1 MKKYEFTGETK
12 QVQFKRENV
21 LKLKLKNEIGEDTGE
36 YLEFDLEDIELPLRY
51 QQALEEHKKN
61 YNSLK
66 NQLLIISK
74 KEDHTGKKFLS
85 SNQEA
90 SLIALS
96 EFYKKEIKILD
107 LILGEG
113 KTQMILD
120 KVMRRKPYLTMFND
134 IMESIEEVSDLFN
147 VGYSSIEEKIK
158 QKYSKKEDNVLE

>member
-1 MKKYEFTGETK
+1 MTDNSI
-12 QVQFKRENV
+12 QFKRENV
-21 LKLKLKNEIGEDTGE
+21 LKLKLKNEMGEDTGE

-90 SLIALS
+90 SIKALS
-96 EFYKKEIKILD
+96 EFYKKEIKIMD
-107 LILGEG
+107 LFLGEG

-158 QKYSKKEDNVLE
+158 EKYSKVEDNVLE

>member
-1 MKKYEFTGETK
+1 MTDNSI
-12 QVQFKRENV
+12 QFKRENV
-21 LKLKLKNEIGEDTGE
+21 LKLKLKNEMGEDTGE

-96 EFYKKEIKILD
+96 EFYKKEIKIMD
-107 LILGEG
+107 LFLGEG

-134 IMESIEEVSDLFN
+134 IIESIEEVSDLFN
-147 VGYSSIEEKIK
+147 VGYSSIEDKIK
-158 QKYSKKEDNVLE
+158 EKYSKVEDNILE

>member
-1 MKKYEFTGETK
+1 MTENSI
-12 QVQFKRENV
+12 QFKRDNV
-21 LKLKLKNEIGEDTGE
+21 LKLKLKNEMGEDTGE

-51 QQALEEHKKN
+51 QQALEDHKKN

-74 KEDHTGKKFLS
+74 KQDHSGKKLLS

-96 EFYKKEIKILD
+96 EFYKKEIKIMD
-107 LILGEG
+107 LFLGDG

-147 VGYSSIEEKIK
+147 VGYSSIEDKIK
-158 QKYSKKEDNVLE
+158 EKYSKVEDNVLE

>member
-1 MKKYEFTGETK
+1 MTDNSI
-12 QVQFKRENV
+12 QFKRDNV
-21 LKLKLKNEIGEDTGE
+21 LKLKLKNEMGEDTGE

-74 KEDHTGKKFLS
+74 KEDHSGKKLLS

-96 EFYKKEIKILD
+96 EFYKKEIKIMD
-107 LILGEG
+107 LFLGDG

-147 VGYSSIEEKIK
+147 LGYSSIEDKIK
-158 QKYSKKEDNVLE
+158 EKYSKVEDNILE

>member
-1 MKKYEFTGETK
+1 MTDNSI
-12 QVQFKRENV
+12 QFKRENV
-21 LKLKLKNEIGEDTGE
+21 LKLKLKNEMGEDTGE

-74 KEDHTGKKFLS
+74 KQDHSGKKLLS
-85 SNQEA
+85 SNEEA

-96 EFYKKEIKILD
+96 EFYKKEIKIMD
-107 LILGEG
+107 LFLGEG

-147 VGYSSIEEKIK
+147 VGYSSIEDKIK
-158 QKYSKKEDNVLE
+158 EKYSKVEDNVLE

>member
-1 MKKYEFTGETK
+1 MTDNSI
-12 QVQFKRENV
+12 QFKRDNV
-21 LKLKLKNEIGEDTGE
+21 LKLKLKNEMGEDTGE

-74 KEDHTGKKFLS
+74 KEDHSGKKLLS

-96 EFYKKEIKILD
+96 EFYKKEIKIMD
-107 LILGEG
+107 LFLGEG

-147 VGYSSIEEKIK
+147 VGYSSIEDKIK
-158 QKYSKKEDNVLE
+158 EKYSKVEDNILE

>member
-1 MKKYEFTGETK
+1 MTDNSI
-12 QVQFKRENV
+12 QFKRENV
-21 LKLKLKNEIGEDTGE
+21 LKLKLKNEMGEDTGE

-90 SLIALS
+90 SIKALS
-96 EFYKKEIKILD
+96 EFYKKEIKIMD
-107 LILGEG
+107 LFLGEG

-147 VGYSSIEEKIK
+147 LGYSSIEEKIK
-158 QKYSKKEDNVLE
+158 QKYSKKEDNILE

>member
-1 MKKYEFTGETK
+1 MTDNSI
-12 QVQFKRENV
+12 QFKRENV
-21 LKLKLKNEIGEDTGE
+21 LKLKLKNEMGEDTGE

-74 KEDHTGKKFLS
+74 KEDHGGKKLLS

-96 EFYKKEIKILD
+96 EFYKKEIKIMD
-107 LILGEG
+107 LFLGEG

-158 QKYSKKEDNVLE
+158 QKYSKKEDNILE

>member
-1 MKKYEFTGETK
+1 MTDNSI
-12 QVQFKRENV
+12 QFKRENV
-21 LKLKLKNEIGEDTGE
+21 LKLKLKNEMGEDTGE

-96 EFYKKEIKILD
+96 EFYKKEIKIMD
-107 LILGEG
+107 LFFFFF

-147 VGYSSIEEKIK
+147 VGYSSIEDKIK
-158 QKYSKKEDNVLE
+158 EKYSKVEDNVLE

>member
-1 MKKYEFTGETK
+1 MTDNSI
-12 QVQFKRENV
+12 QFKRDNV
-21 LKLKLKNEIGEDTGE
+21 LKLKLKNEMGEDTGE

-74 KEDHTGKKFLS
+74 KEDHSGKKLLS

-96 EFYKKEIKILD
+96 EFYKKEIKIMD
-107 LILGEG
+107 LFLGDG

-134 IMESIEEVSDLFN
+134 IMESIEEVSNLFN
-147 VGYSSIEEKIK
+147 VGYSSIEDKIK
-158 QKYSKKEDNVLE
+158 EKYSKVEDNILE

>member
-1 MKKYEFTGETK
+1 MTDNSI
-12 QVQFKRENV
+12 QFKRENV

-96 EFYKKEIKILD
+96 EFYKKEIKIMD

-147 VGYSSIEEKIK
+147 VGYSSIEDKIK
-158 QKYSKKEDNVLE
+158 EKYSKVEDKVLE

>member
-1 MKKYEFTGETK
+1 MTENSI
-12 QVQFKRENV
+12 QFKRENV
-21 LKLKLKNEIGEDTGE
+21 LKLKLKNEMGEDTGE

-74 KEDHTGKKFLS
+74 KEDHSGKKLLS

-96 EFYKKEIKILD
+96 EFYKKEIKIMD
-107 LILGEG
+107 LFLGDG

-147 VGYSSIEEKIK
+147 VGYSSIEDKIK
-158 QKYSKKEDNVLE
+158 EKYSKVEDNVLE

>member
-1 MKKYEFTGETK
+1 MTDNSI
-12 QVQFKRENV
+12 QFKRENI
-21 LKLKLKNEIGEDTGE
+21 LKLKLKNEMGEDTGE

-96 EFYKKEIKILD
+96 EFYKKEIKIMD
-107 LILGEG
+107 LFLGEG

-147 VGYSSIEEKIK
+147 VGYSSIEDKIK
-158 QKYSKKEDNVLE
+158 EKYSKVEDNVLE

>member
-1 MKKYEFTGETK
+1 MTDNSI
-12 QVQFKRENV
+12 QFKRENV
-21 LKLKLKNEIGEDTGE
+21 LKLKLKNEMGEDTGE

-74 KEDHTGKKFLS
+74 KEDHSGKKLLS

-90 SLIALS
+90 SIKALS
-96 EFYKKEIKILD
+96 EFYKKEIKIMD
-107 LILGEG
+107 LFLGEG
-113 KTQMILD
+113 KTQMILY

-147 VGYSSIEEKIK
+147 VGYSSIEDKIK
-158 QKYSKKEDNVLE
+158 EKYSKVEDNILE

>member
-1 MKKYEFTGETK
+1 MTDNSI
-12 QVQFKRENV
+12 QFKRENV
-21 LKLKLKNEIGEDTGE
+21 LKLKLKNEMGEDTGE

-74 KEDHTGKKFLS
+74 KEDHSGKKLLS

-96 EFYKKEIKILD
+96 EFYKKEIKIMD
-107 LILGEG
+107 LFLGEG

-134 IMESIEEVSDLFN
+134 IMESIEEVSNLFN
-147 VGYSSIEEKIK
+147 LGYSSIEDKIK
-158 QKYSKKEDNVLE
+158 EKYSKVEDNVLE

>member
-1 MKKYEFTGETK
+1 MTDNSI
-12 QVQFKRENV
+12 QFKRDNV

-90 SLIALS
+90 SIKALS
-96 EFYKKEIKILD
+96 EFYKKEIKIMD
-107 LILGEG
+107 LFLGEG

-147 VGYSSIEEKIK
+147 VGYSSIEDKIK
-158 QKYSKKEDNVLE
+158 EKYSKVEDNVLE

>member
-1 MKKYEFTGETK
+1 MTDNSI
-12 QVQFKRENV
+12 QFKRENV
-21 LKLKLKNEIGEDTGE
+21 LKLKLKNEMGEDTGE

-90 SLIALS
+90 SIKALS
-96 EFYKKEIKILD
+96 EFYKKEIKIMD
-107 LILGEG
+107 LFLGEG

-147 VGYSSIEEKIK
+147 VGYSSIEDKIK
-158 QKYSKKEDNVLE
+158 EKYSKVEDNVLE

>member
-1 MKKYEFTGETK
+1 MTDNSI
-12 QVQFKRENV
+12 QFKRDNV
-21 LKLKLKNEIGEDTGE
+21 LKLKLKNEMGEDTGE

-74 KEDHTGKKFLS
+74 KEDHSGKKLLS

-96 EFYKKEIKILD
+96 EFYKKEIKIMD
-107 LILGEG
+107 LFLGDG

-134 IMESIEEVSDLFN
+134 IMESIEEVSNLFN
-147 VGYSSIEEKIK
+147 VGYSSIEDKIK
-158 QKYSKKEDNVLE
+158 EKYSKVEDNVLE

>member
-1 MKKYEFTGETK
+1 MTENSI
-12 QVQFKRENV
+12 QFKRDNV

-51 QQALEEHKKN
+51 QQAIEEHKKN

-74 KEDHTGKKFLS
+74 KQDHNGKKLLS

-96 EFYKKEIKILD
+96 EFYKKEIKIMD
-107 LILGEG
+107 LFLGEG

-147 VGYSSIEEKIK
+147 VGYSSIEDKIK
-158 QKYSKKEDNVLE
+158 EKYSKVEDNVLE

>member
-1 MKKYEFTGETK
+1 MTDNSI
-12 QVQFKRENV
+12 QFKRENV
-21 LKLKLKNEIGEDTGE
+21 LKLKLKNEMGEDTGE

-74 KEDHTGKKFLS
+74 KEDHSGKKLLS

-90 SLIALS
+90 SIKALS
-96 EFYKKEIKILD
+96 EFYKKEIKIMD
-107 LILGEG
+107 LFLGEG

-134 IMESIEEVSDLFN
+134 IMESIEEVSDSFN
-147 VGYSSIEEKIK
+147 VGYSSVEEKIK
-158 QKYSKKEDNVLE
+158 QKYSKKEDNILE

>member
-1 MKKYEFTGETK
+1 MTDNSI
-12 QVQFKRENV
+12 QFKRENV
-21 LKLKLKNEIGEDTGE
+21 LKLKLKNEMGEDTGE

-96 EFYKKEIKILD
+96 EFYKKEIKIMD

-158 QKYSKKEDNVLE
+158 QKYSKKEDNILE

>member
-1 MKKYEFTGETK
+1 MTDNSI
-12 QVQFKRENV
+12 QFQRENV
-21 LKLKLKNEIGEDTGE
+21 LKLKLKNEMGEDTGE

-51 QQALEEHKKN
+51 QQAIEEHKKN

-74 KEDHTGKKFLS
+74 KQDHSGKKLLS

-96 EFYKKEIKILD
+96 DFYKKEIKIMD
-107 LILGEG
+107 LFLGEG

-147 VGYSSIEEKIK
+147 VGYSSIEDKIK
-158 QKYSKKEDNVLE
+158 EKYSKVEDNVLE

>member
-1 MKKYEFTGETK
+1 MTDNSI
-12 QVQFKRENV
+12 QFKRENV

-96 EFYKKEIKILD
+96 EFYKKEIKIMD
-107 LILGEG
+107 LFLGEG

-134 IMESIEEVSDLFN
+134 IIESIEEVSDLFN
-147 VGYSSIEEKIK
+147 VGYSSIEDKIK
-158 QKYSKKEDNVLE
+158 EKYSKVEDNVLE

>member
-1 MKKYEFTGETK
+1 MTENSI
-12 QVQFKRENV
+12 QFKRDNV
-21 LKLKLKNEIGEDTGE
+21 LKLKLKNEMGEDTGE

-51 QQALEEHKKN
+51 QQAIEEHKKN

-74 KEDHTGKKFLS
+74 KQDHSGKKLLS

-96 EFYKKEIKILD
+96 EFYKKEIKIMD
-107 LILGEG
+107 LFLGEG

-147 VGYSSIEEKIK
+147 VGYSSIEDKIK
-158 QKYSKKEDNVLE
+158 EKYSKVEDNVLE

>member
-1 MKKYEFTGETK
+1 MTENSI
-12 QVQFKRENV
+12 QFKRDNI
-21 LKLKLKNEIGEDTGE
+21 LKLKLKNEMGEDTGE

-51 QQALEEHKKN
+51 QQSLEEHKKN

-74 KEDHTGKKFLS
+74 KEDHSGKKFLS

-96 EFYKKEIKILD
+96 EFYKKEIKIMD
-107 LILGEG
+107 LFLGEG

-120 KVMRRKPYLTMFND
+120 KVMRRKPYLTMFTD
-134 IMESIEEVSDLFN
+134 IMDSLEEVSDLFN
-147 VGYSSIEEKIK
+147 VGYNSIEDKIK
-158 QKYSKKEDNVLE
+158 EKYSKVEDNVLE

>member
-1 MKKYEFTGETK
+1 MTDNSI
-12 QVQFKRENV
+12 QFKRDNV
-21 LKLKLKNEIGEDTGE
+21 LKLKLKNEMGEDTGE

-74 KEDHTGKKFLS
+74 KEDHSGKKLLS

-96 EFYKKEIKILD
+96 EFYKKEIKIMD
-107 LILGEG
+107 LFLGEG

-147 VGYSSIEEKIK
+147 LGYSSIEDKIK
-158 QKYSKKEDNVLE
+158 EKYSKVEDNILE

>member
-1 MKKYEFTGETK
+1 MTDNSI
-12 QVQFKRENV
+12 QFKRENV
-21 LKLKLKNEIGEDTGE
+21 LKLKLKNEMGEDTGE

-96 EFYKKEIKILD
+96 EFYKKEIKIMD
-107 LILGEG
+107 LFLGEG

-147 VGYSSIEEKIK
+147 LGYSSIEDKIK
-158 QKYSKKEDNVLE
+158 EKYSKVEDNILE

>member
-1 MKKYEFTGETK
+1 MTDNSI
-12 QVQFKRENV
+12 QFKRENV
-21 LKLKLKNEIGEDTGE
+21 LKLKLKNEMGEDTGE

-96 EFYKKEIKILD
+96 EFYKKEIKIMD
-107 LILGEG
+107 LFLGEG

-158 QKYSKKEDNVLE
+158 EKYSKVEDNVLE

>member
-1 MKKYEFTGETK
+1 MTENSI
-12 QVQFKRENV
+12 QFKRDNV
-21 LKLKLKNEIGEDTGE
+21 LKLKLKNEMGEDTGE

-74 KEDHTGKKFLS
+74 KQDHSGKKLLS

-96 EFYKKEIKILD
+96 EFYKKEIKIMD
-107 LILGEG
+107 LFLGDG

-147 VGYSSIEEKIK
+147 VGYSSIEDKIK
-158 QKYSKKEDNVLE
+158 EKYSKVEDNVLE

>member
-1 MKKYEFTGETK
+1 MTDNSI
-12 QVQFKRENV
+12 QFKRENV
-21 LKLKLKNEIGEDTGE
+21 LKLKLKNEMGEDTGE

-85 SNQEA
+85 SNKEA

-96 EFYKKEIKILD
+96 EFYKKEIKIMD
-107 LILGEG
+107 LFLGDG

-147 VGYSSIEEKIK
+147 LGYSSIEDKIK
-158 QKYSKKEDNVLE
+158 EKYSKVEDNVLE

>member
-1 MKKYEFTGETK
+1 MTDNSI
-12 QVQFKRENV
+12 QFKRENV
-21 LKLKLKNEIGEDTGE
+21 LKLKLKNEMGEDTGE

-96 EFYKKEIKILD
+96 EFYKKEIKIMD
-107 LILGEG
+107 LFLGEG

-158 QKYSKKEDNVLE
+158 QKYSKKEDNILE

>member
-1 MKKYEFTGETK
+1 MTDNSI
-12 QVQFKRENV
+12 QFKRENV
-21 LKLKLKNEIGEDTGE
+21 LKLKLKNEMGEDTGE

-96 EFYKKEIKILD
+96 EFYKKEIKIMD
-107 LILGEG
+107 LFLGEG

-134 IMESIEEVSDLFN
+134 IMESIEEVSNLFN
-147 VGYSSIEEKIK
+147 LGYSSIEDKIK
-158 QKYSKKEDNVLE
+158 EKYSKVEDNVLE

>member
-1 MKKYEFTGETK
+1 MTDNSI
-12 QVQFKRENV
+12 QFKRENV
-21 LKLKLKNEIGEDTGE
+21 LKLKLKNEMGEDTGE

-74 KEDHTGKKFLS
+74 KQDHTGKKFLS

-96 EFYKKEIKILD
+96 EFYKKEIKIMD
-107 LILGEG
+107 LFLGDG

-147 VGYSSIEEKIK
+147 VGYSSIEDKIK
-158 QKYSKKEDNVLE
+158 EKYSKVEDNVLE

>member
-1 MKKYEFTGETK
+1 MTDNSI
-12 QVQFKRENV
+12 QFKRENV
-21 LKLKLKNEIGEDTGE
+21 LKLKLKNEMGEDTGE

-74 KEDHTGKKFLS
+74 KEDHSGKKLLS

-90 SLIALS
+90 SIKALS
-96 EFYKKEIKILD
+96 EFYKKEIKIMD
-107 LILGEG
+107 LFLGEG

-158 QKYSKKEDNVLE
+158 EKYSKKEDNILE

>member
-1 MKKYEFTGETK
+1 MTDNSI
-12 QVQFKRENV
+12 QFKRENI
-21 LKLKLKNEIGEDTGE
+21 LKLKLKNEMGEDTGE

-96 EFYKKEIKILD
+96 EFYKKEIKIMD
-107 LILGEG
+107 LFLGEG

-158 QKYSKKEDNVLE
+158 EKYSKVEDNILE

>member
-1 MKKYEFTGETK
+1 MTDNSI
-12 QVQFKRENV
+12 QFKRENV
-21 LKLKLKNEIGEDTGE
+21 LKLKLKNEMGEDTGE

-96 EFYKKEIKILD
+96 EFYKKEIKIMD
-107 LILGEG
+107 LFFFFG

-147 VGYSSIEEKIK
+147 VGYSSIEDKIK
-158 QKYSKKEDNVLE
+158 EKYSKVEDNVLE

>member
-1 MKKYEFTGETK
+1 MTDNSI
-12 QVQFKRENV
+12 QFKRENV

-96 EFYKKEIKILD
+96 EFYKKEIKIMD
-107 LILGEG
+107 LFLGEG

-147 VGYSSIEEKIK
+147 LGYSSIEDKIK
-158 QKYSKKEDNVLE
+158 EKYSKVEDNVLE

>member
-1 MKKYEFTGETK
+1 MTDNSI
-12 QVQFKRENV
+12 QFKRENV
-21 LKLKLKNEIGEDTGE
+21 LKLKLKNEMGEDTGE

-51 QQALEEHKKN
+51 QRALEEHKKN

-74 KEDHTGKKFLS
+74 KEDHSGKKLLS

-96 EFYKKEIKILD
+96 EFYKKEIKIMD
-107 LILGEG
+107 LFLGEG

-147 VGYSSIEEKIK
+147 LGYSSIEDKIK
-158 QKYSKKEDNVLE
+158 EKYSKVEDNILE

>member
-1 MKKYEFTGETK
+1 MTDNSI
-12 QVQFKRENV
+12 QFKRENV
-21 LKLKLKNEIGEDTGE
+21 LKLKLKNEMGEDTGE

-96 EFYKKEIKILD
+96 EFYKKEIKIMD
-107 LILGEG
+107 LFLGDG

-147 VGYSSIEEKIK
+147 VGYSSIEDKIK
-158 QKYSKKEDNVLE
+158 EKYSKVEDNVLE